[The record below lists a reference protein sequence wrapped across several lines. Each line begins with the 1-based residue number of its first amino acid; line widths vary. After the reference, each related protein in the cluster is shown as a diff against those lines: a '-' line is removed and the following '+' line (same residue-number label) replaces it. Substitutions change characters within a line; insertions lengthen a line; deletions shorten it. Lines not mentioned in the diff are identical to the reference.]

1 MIRRVV
7 TAGVVVLM
15 VVLLLGFA
23 FAPPRGAEQL
33 RPVGILLWLVLIVG
47 AVVVVAVRP
56 LRRRLLGRFRFLD
69 RVFTPR
75 LRRAEAASL
84 SSFERK
90 ALAVLRRP
98 SGFAAD
104 AGLARDSVNRKGEK
118 LRTIPAVA
126 RCELTPLGPAV
137 VFGSVPGSTVADW
150 DDARVSS
157 ALGFPVECTA
167 VGAAFVRV
175 TVRSRDP
182 FANAAVTSSGGSLAT
197 GIPCGVMEDGSPLL
211 ATFAN
216 QSGAVVGGVP
226 GSGKSAGATSI
237 IAQLCTDPAAQFIV
251 IDGKGGSDWAWVAPR
266 ASLLNTDDENLEAVK
281 DQLLAITG
289 LMRWRLQ
296 TQKERRGTSNF
307 WHSGATADDPFIL
320 VVIDECQTFFDP
332 KEHMT
337 KEDKQLSQEIA
348 ALTVNLVKKGRSAG
362 IFVMSITQKPTSD
375 SIPSAL
381 SANCGVKWACRVE
394 TRAAEESIL
403 GARPDGTPDS
413 ASPTLIPE
421 TRPGGVTVKR
431 GGEWVRARFSYTPEA
446 EAAAIGQRYANLRI
460 PFDQLVSRA
469 STADEEGQAS

>member
-1 MIRRVV
+1 MMTRRIV
-7 TAGVVVLM
+7 TTGVVVLM
-15 VVLLLGFA
+15 VVLLLGFS
-23 FAPPRGAEQL
+23 FAPPRGAESL
-33 RPVGILLWLVLIVG
+33 RVVGIVLWAVLIAG
-47 AVVVVAVRP
+47 AVIVVAVAP
-56 LRRRLLGRFRFLD
+56 VRRRVLGRSRLLGPLFA
-69 RVFTPR
+69 PR
-75 LRRAEAASL
+75 LGRADAAAL
-84 SSFERK
+84 SARERK
-90 ALAVLRRP
+90 ALGVLRRP
-98 SGFAAD
+98 DAWAQS
-104 AGLARDSVNRKGEK
+104 AGLTRESVDRKGQRIREW
-118 LRTIPAVA
+118 PALAGV
-126 RCELTPLGPAV
+126 TVTTLGPAAR
-137 VFGSVPGSTVADW
+137 FANPASMTAADW
-150 DDARVSS
+150 VPARVSS
-157 ALGFPVECTA
+157 AVGFEVSIAAAGASSVLITA
-167 VGAAFVRV
+167 R
-175 TVRSRDP
+175 TRDP
-182 FANAAVTSSGGSLAT
+182 FKDAPKVSGGSLSA

-237 IAQLCTDPAAQFIV
+237 IAQLCADPAAQFIV

-289 LMRWRLQ
+289 LMRWRLR

-307 WHSGATADDPFIL
+307 WHAGATADDPFIV
-320 VVIDECQTFFDP
+320 VVIDECQTVFDP

-337 KEDKQLSQEIA
+337 KEGKQLSQEIA

-362 IFVMSITQKPTSD
+362 VFVMSITQKPTSD

-446 EAAAIGQRYANLRI
+446 EAAAIAERYARLRL
-460 PFDQLVSRA
+460 PFDQLVARA
-469 STADEEGQAS
+469 GGDSDEH

>member
-1 MIRRVV
+1 MNRFITASVV
-7 TAGVVVLM
+7 ALM
-15 VVLLLGFA
+15 AVLLLSFGLG
-23 FAPPRGAEQL
+23 APSGMESLAVLGR
-33 RPVGILLWLVLIVG
+33 IFWLVLILG
-47 AVVVVAVRP
+47 VVLVVAVRP

-98 SGFAAD
+98 SGFAVD
-104 AGLARDSVNRKGEK
+104 AGLARDSLNRKGEK

-157 ALGFPVECTA
+157 ALGFPVECSA

-182 FANAAVTSSGGSLAT
+182 FANAVATSSGGSLAT
-197 GIPCGVMEDGSPLL
+197 GIPCGVQEDGSPLL

-237 IAQLCTDPAAQFIV
+237 IAQLCADPAAQFIV
-251 IDGKGGSDWAWVAPR
+251 IDAKGGSDWSWVAPR

-307 WHSGATADDPFIL
+307 WHAGATADEGFIL
-320 VVIDECQTFFDP
+320 VVIDECQTVFDP

-337 KEDKQLSQEIA
+337 KEAKQLSQEIA
-348 ALTVNLVKKGRSAG
+348 ALTVNLVKKGRSAV

-403 GARPDGTPDS
+403 GARPDGMPDS

-446 EAAAIGQRYANLRI
+446 EAAAIAERYASLRV
-460 PFDQLVSRA
+460 PFDQLVARA
-469 STADEEGQAS
+469 GAAEDEVSA